1 MTTQSEKLTLNTLFL
16 ILVVY
21 IHFFRNFS
29 GFTPLFY
36 CAVLLCL
43 IYSVLGLTR
52 QNVYLRKEY
61 AFTLAFSPLILIST
75 SFQND
80 IVGTIGNVVYLIA
93 SMTLGY
99 YLSRSKIPTL
109 LLDATFYSL
118 SIFILIKILVFGT
131 DPDFILANSRNHIF
145 VNLFAIFFLRFIF
158 THNKF
163 SDIRFTDVVQSFV
176 LSLCSILSIGSVG
189 IILSLSTAFFILI
202 AYSFQKPKLG
212 ISLLFIIIFLIT
224 SQINSILNALDS
236 YAVEILLKLNIA
248 RFIGGDVRFEII
260 REYLESLT
268 YIEILLGQN
277 FNNIF
282 AGISN
287 VHNSYILGQMRYGVF
302 FFIGL
307 IYLVLIVIRNL
318 DNPSSFIL
326 IIFLARCFSDTIIFS
341 GSSYEFLIF
350 VYLFTV
356 KWRRID

>member
-16 ILVVY
+16 ILVVN
-21 IHFFRNFS
+21 IHFFRNNS

-36 CAVLLCL
+36 FAVLLCM
-43 IYSVLGLTR
+43 INTVLGLTR

-145 VNLFAIFFLRFIF
+145 VNLFIFFLRFIF
-158 THNKF
+158 THNQF
-163 SDIRFTDVVQSFV
+163 SDIRYTDVAPSFDF
-176 LSLCSILSIGSVG
+176 SLCSIRSIGSVG

-307 IYLVLIVIRNL
+307 IYLVLIVIRKL

>member
-236 YAVEILLKLNIA
+236 YAVEILLKPDIA
-248 RFIGGDVRFEII
+248 RFIGGGVRFEII
-260 REYLESLT
+260 LNTKLN
-268 YIEILLGQN
+268 IHEILLGQN

-302 FFIGL
+302 FYQTNIFSINCN
-307 IYLVLIVIRNL
+307 RNL

-326 IIFLARCFSDTIIFS
+326 IIFHNKMFQRYNNLSRK
-341 GSSYEFLIF
+341 LI
-350 VYLFTV
+350 
-356 KWRRID
+356 